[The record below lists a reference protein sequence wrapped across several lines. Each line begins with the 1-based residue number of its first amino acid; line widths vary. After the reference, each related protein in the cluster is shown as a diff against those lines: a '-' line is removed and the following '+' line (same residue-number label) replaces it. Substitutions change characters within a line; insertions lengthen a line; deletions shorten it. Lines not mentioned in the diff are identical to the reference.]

1 MFALTL
7 SKLELFFEIA
17 RKLHRHCTKT
27 YYDIMADYCLK
38 EIAASYESDID
49 HDVICRKIQPT
60 TRQFR
65 PPTFLFQSHSVFNGN
80 YRGNEFLYMSRSL

>member
-17 RKLHRHCTKT
+17 RKFHRHCTKT
-27 YYDIMADYCLK
+27 NYDIMADYCLK
-38 EIAASYESDID
+38 EIAASYEIEYRSR
-49 HDVICRKIQPT
+49 CYLPENSPT

-65 PPTFLFQSHSVFNGN
+65 PPTFLFQSHSVFNCN